1 MWLTNGSHETL
12 RKLVVQNCVMLKGA
26 PEFAAQ
32 TNSNKVFAA
41 PYAACR
47 SDRGNRWVI
56 TAFEPCHRSWGNPPC
71 PCLHSDPQFADCPP
85 GQTRRLVGRVS
96 FYEGTDI
103 AGEFRR
109 IDATGWRRG
118 I

>member
-1 MWLTNGSHETL
+1 M
-12 RKLVVQNCVMLKGA
+12 
-26 PEFAAQ
+26 
-32 TNSNKVFAA
+32 
-41 PYAACR
+41 
-47 SDRGNRWVI
+47 I
-56 TAFEPCHRSWGNPPC
+56 TAFEPCHRSWAPPC

-109 IDATGWRRG
+109 IDATGWRKG
-118 I
+118 G